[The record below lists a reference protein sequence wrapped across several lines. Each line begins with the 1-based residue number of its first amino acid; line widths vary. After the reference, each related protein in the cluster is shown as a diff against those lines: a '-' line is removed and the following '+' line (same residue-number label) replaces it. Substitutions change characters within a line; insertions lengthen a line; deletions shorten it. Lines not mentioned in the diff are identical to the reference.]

1 MGYSK
6 WQSRR
11 WWIAVWAILMTTSI
25 IGWLMIRQGEAPAW
39 VGIVINLFQL
49 IIGGYIAADSFTKP
63 KEGS

>member
-1 MGYSK
+1 MKYNK

-25 IGWLMIRQGEAPAW
+25 IVWLMIRQGEAPAW